1 MVEALE
7 EKLLKKTNL
16 KKVCDNLIDG
26 YIKLYA
32 ESFKKT
38 KEDIRAKVD
47 KDEEKGTLGG
57 HHES

>member
-38 KEDIRAKVD
+38 KEDVIEQKLMKTRRK
-47 KDEEKGTLGG
+47 E
-57 HHES
+57 H